1 MWRSAVPLRRR
12 GVEAHLLPQRVLE
25 VLVRVDGVAALVL
38 EVEREVAHD
47 PHERGEVPLEVPL
60 AWVVVLGDP
69 DVLRQVRHERQVGD
83 GVLVDRPQGIV
94 DERRAEQRG
103 QGEEP
108 RVVVA
113 VRLEPAEALHVQQ
126 HDRARLARRERGPDG
141 RAPQPDAAR
150 APPHPVADRE
160 VRACRGASAS
170 RFAIVD
176 LPVRY
181 RPATQTTQSL
191 PSMPARI
198 WALSS
203 LTANAPSSSTSIN
216 ESASARGSPGP
227 TAGGAAAGASP
238 PPEMSDPR

>member
-1 MWRSAVPLRRR
+1 MADAVPLRRR

-94 DERRAEQRG
+94 AERRAEQRG

-160 VRACRGASAS
+160 VPAFAVRVREQVRDRGLARAVQAGDADHAELALDAGEDLGALL
-170 RFAIVD
+170 VD
-176 LPVRY
+176 GER
-181 RPATQTTQSL
+181 
-191 PSMPARI
+191 
-198 WALSS
+198 ALVV
-203 LTANAPSSSTSIN
+203 
-216 ESASARGSPGP
+216 
-227 TAGGAAAGASP
+227 
-238 PPEMSDPR
+238 DVY